1 MVNFD
6 GMGLTEYTRKRDFKK
21 TGDSAGKPLPKKVKG
36 ASRFV
41 IQKHAARRL
50 HYDFR
55 LEMEGVLKSW
65 ALPKGLPWKRG
76 EKHLAVEVE
85 DHPIE
90 YEDFEGVI
98 PEGQYGGGTVMVW
111 DRGTYYV
118 YGEQPVKSLREGKL
132 HMLLDGK
139 KAKGEWTL
147 VRIRGREGE
156 KNQWLIL
163 KTGDDVKPISSKL
176 EDQSVKTGRTMKQ
189 IADARD
195 AEWQSNRVEDQSAT
209 SQFKARIR
217 QAIKKKVKAELA
229 GRGRRSRRDTL
240 PGKTERPVGE
250 LSLSSLPA
258 AKPRFV
264 EPMKAKLVEKPPT
277 TGDWIYELKFDGIRL
292 ITIKHGAKVS
302 LLSRNQNDLSARFP
316 EIVDVVKNLPADECV
331 LDGEVV
337 ALDDQGRS
345 SFQLLQAR
353 EMEGRKSPV
362 YLYAFDL
369 LQLDGKSLVSMPLE
383 ARKNVLEKLCAGTDD
398 PRIRYSGAIG
408 GDARQLLGEVQRRG
422 LEGIICKLSNSVYEP
437 GRRSGAWIKLKCVN
451 EQEFV
456 IGGYTPPQG
465 ARKYFGAILA
475 GYYKGR
481 DLVFAGKVG
490 TGFTTKLLA
499 TLHKKFRAEE
509 RADCPFIDLPSKQNG
524 QWVLGITPSMM
535 KKIQW
540 INPKFVAE
548 INFAEWTRDGKSR
561 APVFMGWREDKKASD
576 VIRETPDRWIRAPG
590 KKKQLVR
597 AFSLAHSNIKS
608 RELISRIEA

>member
-1 MVNFD
+1 
-6 GMGLTEYTRKRDFKK
+6 MGLAEYKRKRDFRK
-21 TGDSAGKPLPKKVKG
+21 TAEPAGKSLPKKIKG

-85 DHPIE
+85 DHPTE

-118 YGEQPVKSLREGKL
+118 YGEQPLKSLREGKL
-132 HMLLDGK
+132 HLLLDGQ

-163 KTGDDVKPISSKL
+163 KTGDDVKPISSKSDD
-176 EDQSVKTGRTMKQ
+176 ESVKTGRTMKQ

-195 AEWQSNRVEDQSAT
+195 AEWQSGRADNQSPT

-217 QAIKKKVKAELA
+217 EVIKKKVKDEPV
-229 GRGRRSRRDTL
+229 RRASRARRDTL
-240 PGKTERPVGE
+240 PRAGHGQSPEP
-250 LSLSSLPA
+250 SLPKFPSA
-258 AKPRFV
+258 RPRFI
-264 EPMKAKLVEKPPT
+264 EPMKAKLVEKPPV

-292 ITIKHGAKVS
+292 IAIKGHEKVS

-316 EIVDVVKNLPADECV
+316 ETVDAIKNFPVEECV

-337 ALDDQGRS
+337 ALDEEGRS
-345 SFQLLQAR
+345 SFQLLQAL

-362 YLYAFDL
+362 YFYAFDL
-369 LQLDGKSLVSMPLE
+369 LQLDGRSLVSLLLE
-383 ARKNVLEKLCAGTDD
+383 ARKNILEKLCANAGD

-408 GDARQLLGEVQRRG
+408 GDANQLLSEVRRRG
-422 LEGIICKLSNSVYEP
+422 LEGIIGKLRNSVYEP
-437 GRRSGAWIKLKCVN
+437 GRRS
-451 EQEFV
+451 
-456 IGGYTPPQG
+456 
-465 ARKYFGAILA
+465 
-475 GYYKGR
+475 
-481 DLVFAGKVG
+481 
-490 TGFTTKLLA
+490 
-499 TLHKKFRAEE
+499 
-509 RADCPFIDLPSKQNG
+509 
-524 QWVLGITPSMM
+524 
-535 KKIQW
+535 
-540 INPKFVAE
+540 
-548 INFAEWTRDGKSR
+548 
-561 APVFMGWREDKKASD
+561 
-576 VIRETPDRWIRAPG
+576 
-590 KKKQLVR
+590 
-597 AFSLAHSNIKS
+597 
-608 RELISRIEA
+608 

>member
-1 MVNFD
+1 MA
-6 GMGLTEYTRKRDFKK
+6 LTEYKRKRDFKK
-21 TGDSAGKPLPKKVKG
+21 TNEPSGKPVPKKIKG

-55 LEMEGVLKSW
+55 LEMESVLKSW

-132 HMLLDGK
+132 HLLLDGK

-147 VRIRGREGE
+147 VRIRGRDGE

-176 EDQSVKTGRTMKQ
+176 EDESVKTGRTMKQ

-217 QAIKKKVKAELA
+217 EAIKKKPKDEAV
-229 GRGRRSRRDTL
+229 GRDRRARRDALPREAHGRLGEPSLPDL
-240 PGKTERPVGE
+240 PGG
-250 LSLSSLPA
+250 
-258 AKPRFV
+258 KPRFV
-264 EPMKAKLVEKPPT
+264 EPMKAKLMEKPPAA
-277 TGDWIYELKFDGIRL
+277 GDWIYELKFDGIRL
-292 ITIKHGAKVS
+292 IAIKDRGKVS

-316 EIVDVVKNLPADECV
+316 EIVDAVKNLPTDECV

-337 ALDDQGRS
+337 ALDEQGRS

-353 EMEGRKSPV
+353 EMEGRKSPIYFYV
-362 YLYAFDL
+362 FDL
-369 LQLDGKSLVSMPLE
+369 LQLDGKSLVSVPLE
-383 ARKNVLEKLCAGTDD
+383 ERKNVLEKLCASGGD

-408 GDARQLLGEVQRRG
+408 GDAEHLLREVQHRG
-422 LEGIICKLSNSVYEP
+422 LEGIIGKLRDSVYEP
-437 GRRSGAWIKLKCVN
+437 DRRSGAWIKLKCVN

-465 ARKYFGAILA
+465 ARKYFGAILV
-475 GYYKGR
+475 GYYKDG

-490 TGFTTKLLA
+490 TGFTTKSLA
-499 TLHKKFRAEE
+499 ALHKKFRAEE
-509 RADCPFIDLPSKQNG
+509 RSDCPFVDLPSRQNG

-535 KKIQW
+535 KKMHW

-548 INFAEWTRDGKSR
+548 IKFAEWTRDRKLR
-561 APVFMGWREDKKASD
+561 APVFRALRDDKQPGE
-576 VIRETPDRWIRAPG
+576 VVRETPPT
-590 KKKQLVR
+590 
-597 AFSLAHSNIKS
+597 
-608 RELISRIEA
+608 